1 MPRPW
6 GAHILGFTH
15 FPSGQHFTPGPVC
28 LLPLLGVHPCIPFV
42 VLWGH
47 LAAVNSLHLRNDHL
61 WLILPLH
68 SAPEW
73 NCIDPG
79 KKEELDKRAEDGEF
93 W

>member
-1 MPRPW
+1 MPRLPLQEPTFV
-6 GAHILGFTH
+6 ASSI
-15 FPSGQHFTPGPVC
+15 PPMEQHFTPDPVC
-28 LLPLLGVHPCIPFV
+28 LLLLMGYIPSV

-47 LAAVNSLHLRNDHL
+47 LAAVNSLRLRNDHL
-61 WLILPLH
+61 WLLFPLH

-73 NCIDPG
+73 NYIDPR